1 MKKLIALFA
10 ASAFMLGA
18 NFAQAADI
26 MPAQID
32 QLTKAGTIKSA
43 QELNNVILKLHP
55 NGVITD
61 AEFETSMLHGYV
73 YEVEVHD
80 ANGIEWDVHVNA
92 KTGEVI
98 SNRQD
103 H

>member
-1 MKKLIALFA
+1 MKKLTALFA
-10 ASAFMLGA
+10 AYALTLGA
-18 NFAQAADI
+18 GFAQAADI
-26 MPAQID
+26 MPAQVD
-32 QLTKAGTIKSA
+32 ELTKAGTIKSA
-43 QELNNVILKLHP
+43 QELNSIILKLHP
-55 NGVITD
+55 NATITD

-80 ANGIEWDVHVNA
+80 ASGVEWDVHVNA